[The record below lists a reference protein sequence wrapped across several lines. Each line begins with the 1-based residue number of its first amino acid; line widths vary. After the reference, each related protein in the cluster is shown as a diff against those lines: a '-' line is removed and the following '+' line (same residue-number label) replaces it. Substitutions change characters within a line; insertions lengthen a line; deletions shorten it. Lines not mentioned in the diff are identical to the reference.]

1 MLYKDLVSIKDT
13 QFRRLVG
20 VTRPVFEKMVSVVTD
35 YKQGH
40 RKHKTKGRPPK
51 LTIYDQLLLMLM
63 YFREYRTFF
72 HVGSSFGIS
81 EGQAYRITIEMERIL
96 IQSKL
101 FHLPGK
107 KKLAEEGVEFEILI
121 VDASES
127 PIERPK
133 KGQRKYYSGKK
144 NGIQ

>member
-1 MLYKDLVSIKDT
+1 MVSLNDT

-20 VTRPVFEKMVSVVTD
+20 VTRPVFKKMVTVVTEN
-35 YKQGH
+35 KEAK
-40 RKHKTKGRPPK
+40 RKHKAKGRPPK
-51 LTIYDQLLLMLM
+51 LTIYDQILLMLM

-72 HVGSSFGIS
+72 HVGSSFGVS
-81 EGQAYRITIEMERIL
+81 ETQAYRITIDIEKML

-107 KKLAEEGVEFEILI
+107 KKLLEPETKIEIVV

-144 NGIQ
+144 NDIL

>member
-1 MLYKDLVSIKDT
+1 MLHKDLVSIKDT

-35 YKQGH
+35 YKQGK

-51 LTIYDQLLLMLM
+51 LSICDQILLMLM

-81 EGQAYRITIEMERIL
+81 EGQAYRITIGIESIL

-101 FHLPGK
+101 F
-107 KKLAEEGVEFEILI
+107 
-121 VDASES
+121 
-127 PIERPK
+127 
-133 KGQRKYYSGKK
+133 
-144 NGIQ
+144 

>member
-1 MLYKDLVSIKDT
+1 MVSLKDT

-20 VTRPVFEKMVSVVTD
+20 VTRPVFTKMVSVVTE
-35 YKQGH
+35 YKQGK
-40 RKHKTKGRPPK
+40 RRHKTKGRPAK
-51 LTIYDQLLLMLM
+51 LTIYDQILLMLM

-72 HVGSSFGIS
+72 HVGSSFGVS
-81 EGQAYRITIEMERIL
+81 EAQAHRITIDIERIL

-101 FHLPGK
+101 FHLPGR
-107 KKLAEEGVEFEILI
+107 KKLLELGAEIEIVV

-133 KGQRKYYSGKK
+133 EGQRQYYSGKK
-144 NGIQ
+144 KDIR